1 MQVPISLK
9 KSLQVPISFSY
20 FLSQSEFL
28 CKKCGL
34 EINADENAAINIQ
47 WVGTTRNALGG
58 CSLERQ

>member
-1 MQVPISLK
+1 ENRI
-9 KSLQVPISFSY
+9 
-20 FLSQSEFL
+20 SQSEFL

-58 CSLERQ
+58 CSPERQ